1 MLQKLNIKWVY
12 ALVILFVALNSIF
25 TANEFYYFSLIPVI
39 LLLVILYIK
48 SLDTIL
54 FIITFF
60 TPLSVIYE
68 FKGAGLSLS
77 LPTEPLMILT
87 LGLFL
92 IKFLIE
98 GGIDRNISRHP
109 IAIAVTINLVWMTLT
124 CVTSSMPMVSFKY
137 LLARLWF
144 VVPFYFLCTLLFKKI
159 ENITKFLWFYIVPMA
174 IISAYTIIVHSQY
187 GFDEETAHWVMDPFF
202 NDHTSYGAM
211 LAFFFPVLIGF
222 SFSKN
227 YSITFRTVSWFFL
240 VFYSVAI
247 VLSYTRAAW
256 VSLIVSLIMYF
267 LMLAK
272 VKFNGLIA
280 VGGIVLIV
288 VLFNMDKLLMKLE
301 KNRQD
306 SSSNLTEHVQSISNI
321 SSDASNLERLNRWS
335 SAIRM
340 FGDKPLFG
348 FGPGTYMFQYAPYQK
363 ADEKTIISTNSGD
376 AGNAHSEYIGPL
388 AEQGLLG
395 LVSFFIIFITCVYT
409 SLKLF
414 YKLPKGKNRGMVA
427 MLFLGILTYFVHGAL
442 NNFLDTDKAS
452 VPFWGFLAAL
462 TSIDLF
468 HSNVSDAKETS
479 NTINPELLNN

>member
-1 MLQKLNIKWVY
+1 
-12 ALVILFVALNSIF
+12 
-25 TANEFYYFSLIPVI
+25 
-39 LLLVILYIK
+39 
-48 SLDTIL
+48 
-54 FIITFF
+54 
-60 TPLSVIYE
+60 
-68 FKGAGLSLS
+68 
-77 LPTEPLMILT
+77 
-87 LGLFL
+87 
-92 IKFLIE
+92 
-98 GGIDRNISRHP
+98 
-109 IAIAVTINLVWMTLT
+109 
-124 CVTSSMPMVSFKY
+124 
-137 LLARLWF
+137 
-144 VVPFYFLCTLLFKKI
+144 
-159 ENITKFLWFYIVPMA
+159 
-174 IISAYTIIVHSQY
+174 
-187 GFDEETAHWVMDPFF
+187 
-202 NDHTSYGAM
+202 
-211 LAFFFPVLIGF
+211 
-222 SFSKN
+222 
-227 YSITFRTVSWFFL
+227 
-240 VFYSVAI
+240 
-247 VLSYTRAAW
+247 
-256 VSLIVSLIMYF
+256 MYF

-395 LVSFFIIFITCVYT
+395 LVSFFIIFLTCVYT

-479 NTINPELLNN
+479 NTINPELFNN